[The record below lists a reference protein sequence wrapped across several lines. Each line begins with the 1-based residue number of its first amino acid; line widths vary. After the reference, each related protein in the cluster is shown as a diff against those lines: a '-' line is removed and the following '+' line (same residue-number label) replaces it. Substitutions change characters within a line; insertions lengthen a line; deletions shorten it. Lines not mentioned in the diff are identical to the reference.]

1 MSDKTEKKAGKAEKS
16 GPQMIDPTATSPS
29 KDPKRKDKTT
39 ATATEPNSRERVA
52 RKTSRTG
59 RNNGGDE
66 ARRGGL
72 NMDLTPDTL
81 GEREGVSPAET
92 DLIWTNDSKDRWGAD
107 QPDHAALLAQ
117 RNEIEKQRRERE
129 ER

>member
-1 MSDKTEKKAGKAEKS
+1 MRAGGIERQHERFVRQGHLQLDAGVERL
-16 GPQMIDPTATSPS
+16 GREALGHFPDLEAQLA
-29 KDPKRKDKTT
+29 
-39 ATATEPNSRERVA
+39 RERVA